1 VPEDAEPAALL
12 EPKPWWDALDA
23 KVRDAL
29 VTAQELEGASP
40 DRPDLY
46 ERSGR
51 VVRRFAAENAELVAA
66 LSERYASLEDEDD
79 KELTDADRQVV
90 GIGLWITENVVG
102 EPFVPRA
109 G

>member
-1 VPEDAEPAALL
+1 LL
-12 EPKPWWDALDA
+12 EPKPWWDALDEE
-23 KVRDAL
+23 VRDAL
-29 VTAQELEGASP
+29 VTAQQLEGASP
-40 DRPDLY
+40 DGPDLY

-51 VVRRFAAENAELVAA
+51 VIRRFAAENADLVAA
-66 LSERYASLEDEDD
+66 LSERYASLEDEEDH

-90 GIGLWITENVVG
+90 GIGLWVTENILG